1 MISWPRKLHYDSARF
16 LAPEIVIMTKRTFM
30 GRTYVRTDVLWNLVL
45 LELHGAK
52 NLKVKNA
59 YLGYFWVK
67 NERNNYVFG
76 MKMKSLLYLS
86 SDSYTIPGTKLAPGS
101 RQVVLILG
109 WVLTIFCFK

>member
-1 MISWPRKLHYDSARF
+1 MFKNDDFWAQKTSFWPQRN
-16 LAPEIVIMTKRTFM
+16 FM
-30 GRTYVRTDVLWNLVL
+30 ERTYVRTDVLWNLVL